1 MRSFSLLALLLPF
14 VAANTHQ
21 QCDCWTWS
29 AGGDWIQNAD
39 LTHYICLQWPIHTY
53 FDDKSNRCKTVK
65 GSVFYGGLWEENCIE
80 YGTKQGYYPVRTD
93 GTIDTSKKMTVGAAT
108 GSCPNRG

>member
-1 MRSFSLLALLLPF
+1 MRAFSLLTLLLPF
-14 VAANTHQ
+14 VAANTHH
-21 QCDCWTWS
+21 QCDCLTWS

-39 LTHYICLQWPIHTY
+39 LTHYVCLQWSIHTY
-53 FDDKSNRCKTVK
+53 FDDKSNRCKTVE
-65 GSVFYGGLWEENCIE
+65 GSVFDGKLWEENCIDF
-80 YGTKQGYYPVRTD
+80 GTKRGYYPVRTD